1 MQIIKDNIL
10 KDVLQFCN
18 ECIFLTDR
26 DLNFILVNCK
36 LEEIL
41 ELPSEY
47 IIGKNIKDYI
57 LQKDLVL
64 KEKEGK
70 KEVTF
75 MSSTGKKYEYSFNF
89 MIKNCYL
96 EDKKDAVLW
105 IGTPKSDFNFS
116 LFQERLLRL
125 ERMAEIGQLAAGI
138 VHEVKNLLA
147 IIDQASGW
155 GKVLVGDNLEKLG
168 SDGEELEKVFEEI
181 ENQTQRSSDIT
192 NEILTF
198 VRTKHDQHQRVNLI
212 ELIENTLRLIR
223 PELKSPLIEIEKRY
237 RHRTNEISSETGL
250 LQQVLINLLTNAI
263 YAIRK
268 KGKPGGKIT
277 IITKENENFLK
288 VIIKDNG
295 IGIPEDKQSKIFEF
309 FFTTKPA
316 GEGTGLGLALCKEI
330 MTKLGGDIGFQSK
343 FGEGSEF
350 FITLPKGK

>member
-1 MQIIKDNIL
+1 MKIIKENIL
-10 KDVLQFCN
+10 KDILQLCN
-18 ECIFLTDR
+18 ECIFLTNT
-26 DLNFILVNCK
+26 DLNFILVNFK

-57 LQKDLVL
+57 LQKDLLL

-70 KEVTF
+70 KELTF
-75 MSSTGKKYEYSFNF
+75 ISSTGKKYEYSFYF
-89 MIKNCYL
+89 VIKSCYL
-96 EDKKDAVLW
+96 EDKKDAILW
-105 IGTPKSDFNFS
+105 IGRPKNDLNFS

-198 VRTKHDQHQRVNLI
+198 VRTKQGQHQRINLI
-212 ELIENTLRLIR
+212 ELIEGTLNLIR

-237 RHRTNEISSETGL
+237 RHRTNEITSETGL

-268 KGKPGGKIT
+268 KGKPGGRITVITNEDENSLKIT
-277 IITKENENFLK
+277 
-288 VIIKDNG
+288 IKDNG

-330 MTKLGGDIGFQSK
+330 MAKLGGDIGFQSK